1 MAPLEDTRNFSR
13 PGGGATPAITATW
26 ESGLVVI
33 AGESY
38 PENTFEIF
46 DPLISWVETFLA
58 DAGRRL
64 QLDLQLNYLNTSSI
78 RAIIDVFELLE
89 SANSDGKEV
98 LVHWFYDPRNP
109 RAAELG
115 EEFKE
120 DYSFPFAILAV
131 NPS

>member
-98 LVHWFYDPRNP
+98 LVH
-109 RAAELG
+109 
-115 EEFKE
+115 
-120 DYSFPFAILAV
+120 
-131 NPS
+131 

>member
-1 MAPLEDTRNFSR
+1 MAPPADIRNFMCAGSA
-13 PGGGATPAITATW
+13 ATPSITADW
-26 ESGLVVI
+26 ESGLIMI

-46 DPLISWVETFLA
+46 DPLISWVETYLDTA
-58 DAGRRL
+58 DRGL
-64 QLDLQLNYLNTSSI
+64 QINLQLNYLNTSSI

-89 SANSDGKEV
+89 AANSQGRQV
-98 LVHWFYDPRNP
+98 LVHWLYDPRNP

-120 DYSFPFAILAV
+120 DYSFPFEILAADV
-131 NPS
+131 S

>member
-1 MAPLEDTRNFSR
+1 MPSSDDTKDFSLA
-13 PGGGATPAITATW
+13 GGPATPSITGSW
-26 ESGLVVI
+26 DSGLIVI

-46 DPLISWVETFLA
+46 DPLLTWVETFLA
-58 DAGRRL
+58 NAGRPL
-64 QLDLQLNYLNTSSI
+64 QVDLQLNYLNTSSI

-89 SANSDGKEV
+89 AAAADGKEV
-98 LVHWFYDPRNP
+98 LVQWLYDPRNP

-120 DYSFPFAILAV
+120 DYSFPFAILPV
-131 NPS
+131 DPS